1 MAGYISDAVIR
12 RLPSYYRH
20 LRELEQEGILQI
32 SSQELG
38 ERMGLTPSQI
48 RQDINTFG
56 GVGRQGFG

>member
-38 ERMGLTPSQI
+38 ERMG
-48 RQDINTFG
+48 
-56 GVGRQGFG
+56 